1 MNLYTL
7 TYFPEPAREMVDP
20 MLGLS
25 DLRKGLNTIL
35 MGYLLSVGAVLAAG
49 GVVAYLVIQTGSGP
63 LTRDTVEKASTV
75 LFAVVLLLGLAGLGS
90 LYLIVRGK
98 WMCLS
103 SAPEL
108 FHARWMMFMSILCL
122 LAAPA
127 LNTGSFLLGKS
138 ETDVRGRTRNPMA
151 ALLKEVDEFNKQ
163 GIRAL
168 DTRIYVNL
176 AAQAFGVLSGIFF
189 ILFLRAVALG
199 LGAQWQARFNELY
212 LFFLA
217 LLIAGIVTLIW
228 KPSYMLAR
236 PQLLLSLAGG
246 WIIAGL
252 WYLTLILSMVIG
264 ISCMLARRSR
274 A

>member
-35 MGYLLSVGAVLAAG
+35 MGYLLVGAAVLAAG
-49 GVVAYLVIQTGSGP
+49 GVVAYLVIKAGSGP
-63 LTRDTVEKASTV
+63 LTRGAVEKASTV
-75 LFAVVLLLGLAGLGS
+75 LFAVVLLLGLAGMGS

-103 SAPEL
+103 SAQEL

-127 LNTGSFLLGKS
+127 LNTGALLVGESKAGA
-138 ETDVRGRTRNPMA
+138 RGRASNLAA
-151 ALLKEVDEFNKQ
+151 ALLAELEQYKHGMPV
-163 GIRAL
+163 L
-168 DTRIYVNL
+168 DTRAYVKL
-176 AAQAFGVLSGIFF
+176 AGQTIGMFSGVFF
-189 ILFLRAVALG
+189 VLFLRAVALG
-199 LGAQWQARFNELY
+199 WGAPWRARFAELY

-217 LLIAGIVTLIW
+217 VLVAGLVVLIW

-236 PQLLLSLAGG
+236 PQLLLGLIVG
-246 WIIAGL
+246 WLIAGL

-264 ISCMLARRSR
+264 ISGMLARRAR